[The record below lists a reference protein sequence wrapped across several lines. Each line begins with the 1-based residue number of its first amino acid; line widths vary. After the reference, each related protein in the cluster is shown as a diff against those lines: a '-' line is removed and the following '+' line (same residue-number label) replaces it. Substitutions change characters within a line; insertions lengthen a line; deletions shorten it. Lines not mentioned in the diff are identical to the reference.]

1 MNSPQN
7 TFFPTLSTMK
17 PRNGEA
23 QAEIMNTTL
32 EKKRISLEG
41 NWLNINV
48 ATKKVLGNLQEIK
61 KTIRGNSGFPAPR
74 KCYAVTLKGQNNIIV
89 LL

>member
-32 EKKRISLEG
+32 EKRKNIFRRELAQHQCYRKKKFAATYKR
-41 NWLNINV
+41 
-48 ATKKVLGNLQEIK
+48 
-61 KTIRGNSGFPAPR
+61 
-74 KCYAVTLKGQNNIIV
+74 
-89 LL
+89 

>member
-48 ATKKVLGNLQEIK
+48 AGKKVLGNLQEIK
-61 KTIRGNSGFPAPR
+61 KTIPASQLPGNVMQS
-74 KCYAVTLKGQNNIIV
+74 L
-89 LL
+89 